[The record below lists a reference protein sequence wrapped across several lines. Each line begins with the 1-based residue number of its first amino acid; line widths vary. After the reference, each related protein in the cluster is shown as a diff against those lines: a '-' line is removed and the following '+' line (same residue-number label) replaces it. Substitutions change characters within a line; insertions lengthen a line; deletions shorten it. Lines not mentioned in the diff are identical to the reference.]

1 MRSRHSAGRGLAVV
15 FMAFATGCKS
25 NKIFR
30 IIRAFPPVFHGAADF
45 SHVPSAETRQDG
57 KRKGDARGDMAARR
71 VTGSEKQRR
80 QPSRGA
86 RTRKSVGFPIA
97 AGRGMP
103 RNSVSSSKLLRGR
116 NLRAYLVPKLRWQE
130 IYARILLQIFAG
142 KKFTR
147 VSCPNTSLA
156 RNLRAYLAQN
166 FAGKVSQRDSCPKSS
181 LGRYRGAILVPNL
194 RWEGIVARFL
204 LQIFAGKVSRRDS
217 CRLAAATCLPPL

>member
-147 VSCPNTSLA
+147 VSWPKTSLA
-156 RNLRAYLAQN
+156 RNLRAYL
-166 FAGKVSQRDSCPKSS
+166 
-181 LGRYRGAILVPNL
+181 VPNL
-194 RWEGIVARFL
+194 RWQEIYAR
-204 LQIFAGKVSRRDS
+204 I
-217 CRLAAATCLPPL
+217 